1 MSAVLRELR
10 ARPAAPSH
18 PANDFP
24 CCLQRWHDLF
34 KVKGTNLALSTFKHL
49 CLAPR
54 WGQKWVEYV
63 PLEQIWPG
71 GLALLF
77 QVVKFGQIAV

>member
-1 MSAVLRELR
+1 MSAVLREHR
-10 ARPAAPSH
+10 ARPAAPSRR
-18 PANDFP
+18 ANDFP

-49 CLAPR
+49 
-54 WGQKWVEYV
+54 WGRKWVEYV